1 MMTQLEENQAEHLP
15 VLLSETIDALAVKEN
30 GFYIDGTFGRGG
42 HAKQVLARLSEQ
54 GRLLGLDKDPVAIA
68 TGEQLSQQD
77 PRFSIEQCSFAELSQ
92 VVHEQQQ
99 QQRVDGILLD
109 IGVSSPQLDVA
120 DRGFSFQ
127 KEGPLDMRMDPDSGI
142 SAAEWLATA
151 KVEDI
156 TFVIKTLGEERF
168 GKRIANAIVETREH
182 TPIVSTTQ
190 LAAIV
195 DKAMPFREKNK
206 HPATRTFQAIRIYI
220 NNELEDLKAGLE
232 QALDVLAVGGRL
244 AVITFHSLE
253 DRIVKRYFRDE
264 ARGDDLPA
272 DFPITADQLNPRI
285 KLVGK
290 AIKASKQELERN
302 PRSRS
307 AVLRVVE
314 KLS

>member
-1 MMTQLEENQAEHLP
+1 MTDSHSEHLP
-15 VLLSETIDALAVKEN
+15 VLLNETIAALAVKAD

-42 HAKQVLARLSEQ
+42 HARQVLAQLSDN
-54 GRLLGLDKDPVAIA
+54 GRLIGLDKDPAAIA
-68 TGEQLSQQD
+68 TGHTLEKEDS
-77 PRFSIEQCSFAELSQ
+77 RFTIEQCSFAELTN
-92 VVHEQQQ
+92 VVNDHLWQN
-99 QQRVDGILLD
+99 RVDGILLD
-109 IGVSSPQLDVA
+109 IGVSSPQLDEA
-120 DRGFSFQ
+120 ERGFSFQ
-127 KEGPLDMRMDPDSGI
+127 KDGPLDMRMNPDAGI

-190 LAAIV
+190 LAALV

-220 NNELEDLKAGLE
+220 NNELDDLKIALE
-232 QALDVLAVGGRL
+232 QSLSALAVGGRL

-264 ARGDDLPA
+264 ARGDDLPSN
-272 DFPITADQLNPRI
+272 FPITADQLNPKI
-285 KLVGK
+285 KLIGK
-290 AIKASKQELERN
+290 AIKASDKELDAN
-302 PRSRS
+302 PRARS

-314 KLS
+314 KLA

>member
-1 MMTQLEENQAEHLP
+1 MTNNHSEHLP
-15 VLLSETIDALAVKEN
+15 VLLSETVDALAVKAD
-30 GFYIDGTFGRGG
+30 GYYVDGTFGRGG
-42 HAKQVLARLSEQ
+42 HARQILDKLSHN
-54 GRLLGLDKDPVAIA
+54 GLLLGLDKDPAAIA
-68 TGEQLSQQD
+68 TGTELAEHDS
-77 PRFSIEQCSFAELSQ
+77 RFSIEQCSFADMADVISGRLWQ
-92 VVHEQQQ
+92 DK
-99 QQRVDGILLD
+99 VDGILLD
-109 IGVSSPQLDVA
+109 IGVSSPQIDEA
-120 DRGFSFQ
+120 ERGFSFQ
-127 KEGPLDMRMDPDSGI
+127 KDGPLDMRMNPDTGI

-190 LAAIV
+190 LAKLV

-220 NNELEDLKAGLE
+220 NNELEDLKTGLE
-232 QALDVLAVGGRL
+232 QSLDVLAVGGRL

-264 ARGDDLPA
+264 ARGDDLPSN
-272 DFPITADQLNPRI
+272 FPIRADELNPRV
-285 KLVGK
+285 KLIGK
-290 AIKASKQELERN
+290 AIKAGDQELGVN
-302 PRSRS
+302 PRARS

-314 KLS
+314 KLA

>member
-1 MMTQLEENQAEHLP
+1 MTVSHSEHLP
-15 VLLSETIDALAVKEN
+15 VLLNETIAALDIKAD

-42 HAKQVLARLSEQ
+42 HARQVLTQLSEN
-54 GRLLGLDKDPVAIA
+54 GRLLGLDKDPAAIA
-68 TGEQLSQQD
+68 TGQALAKEDS
-77 PRFSIEQCSFAELSQ
+77 RFSIEQCSFSDMAK
-92 VVHEQQQ
+92 VVNDRLWQG
-99 QQRVDGILLD
+99 RVDGILLD
-109 IGVSSPQLDVA
+109 IGVSSPQLDEA

-127 KEGPLDMRMDPDSGI
+127 KEGPLDMRMNPDAGI

-190 LAAIV
+190 LAALV

-232 QALDVLAVGGRL
+232 QSLDVLAVGGRL

-264 ARGDDLPA
+264 ARGDDLPS
-272 DFPITADQLNPRI
+272 DFPIKAEDLNPRI

-290 AIKASKQELERN
+290 AIKAGAKEVDVN

-314 KLS
+314 KLP

>member
-1 MMTQLEENQAEHLP
+1 MTESHSEHLP
-15 VLLSETIDALAVKEN
+15 VLLNETVAALAVKAD

-42 HAKQVLARLSEQ
+42 HARQVLAQLSDK
-54 GRLLGLDKDPVAIA
+54 GRLLGLDKDPAAIA
-68 TGEQLSQQD
+68 TGQALEKEDS
-77 PRFSIEQCSFAELSQ
+77 RFNIEQCSFADMAE
-92 VVHEQQQ
+92 VVNDKLWQG
-99 QQRVDGILLD
+99 RVDGILLD
-109 IGVSSPQLDVA
+109 IGVSSPQLDEA
-120 DRGFSFQ
+120 ERGFSFQ
-127 KEGPLDMRMDPDSGI
+127 KDGPLDMRMNPDAGI
-142 SAAEWLATA
+142 SAAEWLAKA

-156 TFVIKTLGEERF
+156 TFVIKTLGEEKF

-182 TPIVSTTQ
+182 TPITSTTQ
-190 LAAIV
+190 LAKLV

-220 NNELEDLKAGLE
+220 NNELEDLKSGLE
-232 QALDVLAVGGRL
+232 QSLDVLAVGGRL

-264 ARGDDLPA
+264 ARGDDLPSN
-272 DFPITADQLNPRI
+272 FPITADQLNPRI

-290 AIKASKQELERN
+290 AIKAGDKELATN
-302 PRSRS
+302 PRARS